1 MPKYDFMSFGEA
13 DIRLTPPGHD
23 RLGQTDT
30 LQLGISAAELNCCV
44 NISNLSMERLSPT
57 LKTAYITKLVDAWS
71 GRYIMQNARAYGVDM
86 SHVLVEPYD
95 RIGRTRNGINFM
107 EMGIGPRPSMQTYDR
122 GHTALSKIQPGEI
135 NWKTELDTRWFHTTG
150 IVTALG
156 QHTATEVLAALQ
168 AAKANGATTSY
179 DINYRSTLWSRE
191 AARNAICPVIP
202 YVDVFFGG
210 REDLALLLD
219 LPADTWQPQREE
231 AGELAAYHQAAQAF
245 FQAYPGLKAVATSL
259 RTVKSATYNDW
270 QTVLVTRKGLFAS
283 RQYLDLEI
291 YDRVGGGDSFASAL
305 IYGMLCDMPE
315 QETID
320 FAGAYSALSHTIR
333 NDWCLVTRE
342 EAQELMGGG
351 TAAIR
356 R

>member
-1 MPKYDFMSFGEA
+1 
-13 DIRLTPPGHD
+13 
-23 RLGQTDT
+23 
-30 LQLGISAAELNCCV
+30 
-44 NISNLSMERLSPT
+44 
-57 LKTAYITKLVDAWS
+57 
-71 GRYIMQNARAYGVDM
+71 MQNARAHGVDM

-107 EMGIGPRPSMQTYDR
+107 EMGIGPRPSMQTYDLE
-122 GHTALSKIQPGEI
+122 HTALSKIQPGEI

-191 AARNAICPVIP
+191 EARKAICPVIP
-202 YVDVFFGG
+202 YVDVLFGG

-219 LPADTWQPQREE
+219 LPADTWQAGQGTGEME
-231 AGELAAYHQAAQAF
+231 AYQQAAQAF
-245 FQAYPGLKAVATSL
+245 FQAYPDLKAVATSL
-259 RTVKSATYNDW
+259 RKVKSAACNDW
-270 QTVLVTRKGLFAS
+270 QTVLVTRTGFFAS
-283 RQYLDLEI
+283 RQYQDLEI

-305 IYGMLCDMPE
+305 IYGMLCGLPE
-315 QETID
+315 QEIID
-320 FAGAYSALSHTIR
+320 FAGAYSALCHTIR
-333 NDWCLVTRE
+333 NDWCLVTRA
-342 EAQELMGGG
+342 EALELMAGG

>member
-156 QHTATEVLAALQ
+156 PTHGHRGFGCPTGSQSQ
-168 AAKANGATTSY
+168 
-179 DINYRSTLWSRE
+179 R
-191 AARNAICPVIP
+191 RN
-202 YVDVFFGG
+202 
-210 REDLALLLD
+210 
-219 LPADTWQPQREE
+219 
-231 AGELAAYHQAAQAF
+231 HQ
-245 FQAYPGLKAVATSL
+245 L
-259 RTVKSATYNDW
+259 RY
-270 QTVLVTRKGLFAS
+270 
-283 RQYLDLEI
+283 
-291 YDRVGGGDSFASAL
+291 
-305 IYGMLCDMPE
+305 
-315 QETID
+315 
-320 FAGAYSALSHTIR
+320 
-333 NDWCLVTRE
+333 
-342 EAQELMGGG
+342 
-351 TAAIR
+351 
-356 R
+356 

>member
-71 GRYIMQNARAYGVDM
+71 GRYIMQNARAHGVDM

-107 EMGIGPRPSMQTYDR
+107 EMGIGPRPSMQTYDLE
-122 GHTALSKIQPGEI
+122 HTALSKIQPGEI

-191 AARNAICPVIP
+191 EARKAICPVIP
-202 YVDVFFGG
+202 YVDVLFGG

-219 LPADTWQPQREE
+219 LPADTWQAGQGTGEME
-231 AGELAAYHQAAQAF
+231 AYQQAAQAF
-245 FQAYPGLKAVATSL
+245 FQAYPDLKAVATSL
-259 RTVKSATYNDW
+259 RKVKSAACNDW
-270 QTVLVTRKGLFAS
+270 QTVLVTRTGFFAS
-283 RQYLDLEI
+283 RQYQDLEI

-305 IYGMLCDMPE
+305 IYGMLCGLPE
-315 QETID
+315 QEIID
-320 FAGAYSALSHTIR
+320 FAGAYSALCHTIR
-333 NDWCLVTRE
+333 NDWCLVTRA
-342 EAQELMGGG
+342 EALELMAGG